1 MKLKIMK
8 WCRRLYDLL
17 VAIFLSF
24 FFLSKE
30 FRSFYISQNYFIKAT
45 VWLMVVLFLYYSA
58 YSWYL
63 VNKRSMFNVVNSKDF
78 EEAESVEQ
86 VEEHCDFSTEVKEDE
101 VEG

>member
-30 FRSFYISQNYFIKAT
+30 FRSFYLSQNYFIKAT
-45 VWLMVVLFLYYSA
+45 VWLMVV
-58 YSWYL
+58 WYL